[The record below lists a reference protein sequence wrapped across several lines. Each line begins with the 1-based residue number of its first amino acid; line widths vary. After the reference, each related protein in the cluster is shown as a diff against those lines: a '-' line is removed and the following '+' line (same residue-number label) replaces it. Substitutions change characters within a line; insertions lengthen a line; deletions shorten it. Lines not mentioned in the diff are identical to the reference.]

1 MFLVGE
7 DDPRTNLARN
17 FRAPKVISLI
27 VPKESIPTEV
37 KKVYSTL

>member
-17 FRAPKVISLI
+17 FKAPRVISII
-27 VPKESIPTEV
+27 VPRETIPAEV
-37 KKVYSTL
+37 KKVYSAL